1 MGGEKAELPMPPNPA
16 PHIIGW
22 LTEIGLAGVGGMAA
36 VPVPWSEIS
45 EWQRNSGITL
55 EPWVARLIRR
65 LSVDY
70 VAMSR
75 KAEEEHCPPPWRA
88 PVSAWERDT
97 ETERLMMVLG

>member
-1 MGGEKAELPMPPNPA
+1 MPPNPA

-22 LTEIGLAGVGGMAA
+22 LMEIGLVGGGGMAT
-36 VPVPWSEIS
+36 VPISWAEIS
-45 EWQRNSGITL
+45 EFQRNSGITM

-75 KAEEEHCPPPWRA
+75 KAEDEHCPPPFHA
-88 PVSAWERDT
+88 PVSDWERDT
-97 ETERLMMVLG
+97 ETTRLILLLG